1 MGEAMKRKHAK
12 LKSLRSLRTM
22 ISVVVIIGAALSVVL
37 NVQHAPKAGGWVAQ
51 VVGGFPPISVF
62 LCIEL
67 MTRVPVLR
75 RLPAIVR
82 ITATGAVAVMAGWV
96 SYEQQYEFIHRLGF
110 TGRTATLFPLIIDG
124 TMLVATVSLMEVS
137 TQVRM
142 LQEEI
147 AELEAAAESPAVPV
161 AGLPVSMSVA
171 QVVPA
176 QRKPGPNA
184 VTAERRKERE
194 ARTTPAQP
202 RRRRPSA
209 QQQGKPAAATPDAQQ
224 PSRGP
229 RETTAPA
236 APVVVGGE
244 PVPVP
249 A

>member
-1 MGEAMKRKHAK
+1 MKRKLAK
-12 LKSLRSLRTM
+12 LKSLRRLRAM
-22 ISVVVIIGAALSVVL
+22 ISVIVIIGATLSVVL

-51 VVGGFPPISVF
+51 VVGGFPPVAVF

-75 RLPAIVR
+75 RLPATVR
-82 ITATGAVAVMAGWV
+82 IAATAAVAVMAGWV

-110 TGRTATLFPLIIDG
+110 TGRTAVLFPLIIDG
-124 TMLVATVSLMEVS
+124 TMLVATISLTDVSS
-137 TQVRM
+137 HVRM
-142 LQEEI
+142 IVEEI

-161 AGLPVSMSVA
+161 SVA
-171 QVVPA
+171 EVVPS
-176 QRKPGPNA
+176 QRRPGPNA
-184 VTAERRKERE
+184 DTAKRREERE
-194 ARTTPAQP
+194 ARTATAGTP

-209 QQQGKPAAATPDAQQ
+209 AQQGKPAAQSQSAQQ

-236 APVVVGGE
+236 APVVVSGE
-244 PVPVP
+244 PVPVT